1 MLVVAFGSDLEVMI
15 QLGYLAT
22 ARKVP
27 PTQSEAL
34 RDAVLYSRLCQNY
47 RTDNSTL
54 TQKRAGSETQ
64 LQRCVTISDGHRSRA
79 MRIIRANT
87 ATANM
92 TSEFRIISGDIT
104 YTPVLITSTTSS
116 MMTYALSSKQMD
128 ESQSSTL
135 VAERKAHAGR

>member
-47 RTDNSTL
+47 RTDNCTL
-54 TQKRAGSETQ
+54 TQKCAGSETQ
-64 LQRCVTISDGHRSRA
+64 LQRCVTISEGHGSRA
-79 MRIIRANT
+79 MRIIRATTASANT
-87 ATANM
+87 

-104 YTPVLITSTTSS
+104 YTPVLRTSTTSS
-116 MMTYALSSKQMD
+116 MMIHTLSKQMD
-128 ESQSSTL
+128 ESQSSML